1 MPTLEV
7 VDHWQGG
14 ISWTLAE
21 EVDAMHRTSHAVE
34 TEEGVW
40 VVDPVDA
47 PGLDDELAELGE
59 VVGVTLL
66 LDRHKRDTAA
76 VAERHGVPVSLPE
89 ALAGVADD
97 LDTETEVYSRALPD
111 TAFRT
116 ITVVDNRLWH
126 EVALY
131 DREGGTLIVPEA
143 VGTVDFFRTGSERLG
158 VHPGLRLFPPRKAL
172 GDLSPERV
180 LVGHGP
186 GVFDDAANALRV
198 ALSRSR
204 KSAPKYYAGLL
215 LTPLK

>member
-1 MPTLEV
+1 
-7 VDHWQGG
+7 
-14 ISWTLAE
+14 
-21 EVDAMHRTSHAVE
+21 MHRTSHAVE

-40 VVDPVDA
+40 VIDPVDA

>member
-21 EVDAMHRTSHAVE
+21 EVDGMHRTSHAVE

-59 VVGVTLL
+59 VIGVTLL

-76 VAERHGVPVSLPE
+76 VAERHDVPVSLPE

-97 LDTETEVYSRALPD
+97 LDTETEVYSRALPN

-126 EVALY
+126 EVALF
-131 DREGGTLIVPEA
+131 DRNRGTLIVPEA
-143 VGTVDFFRTGSERLG
+143 VGTAEFFRTGSERLG

-172 GDLSPERV
+172 GDLTPERV
-180 LVGHGP
+180 LVGHGA